1 MRSIREMDGRIDA
14 SLRLSLTA
22 RITRSNN
29 YAGTIDTG
37 FLDLEWIDILLILL
51 AGVTIRS
58 RDTHGEMYKG
68 NIARVLNEGDNFE
81 KKEKREM
88 EREIPMQC
96 EIFSRQINEDNPLK

>member
-22 RITRSNN
+22 RITRSDN

-68 NIARVLNEGDNFE
+68 NIAHVLNEGDNFE
-81 KKEKREM
+81 KKKKGKWKEEFLCNAKYFHAR
-88 EREIPMQC
+88 
-96 EIFSRQINEDNPLK
+96 

>member
-58 RDTHGEMYKG
+58 RDTHGIKEISLVYWTRGTILKKRKKG
-68 NIARVLNEGDNFE
+68 NG
-81 KKEKREM
+81 KRNSYAM
-88 EREIPMQC
+88 RN
-96 EIFSRQINEDNPLK
+96 IFTPDKWG